1 MKMKKAIS
9 DVFENFGWGAI
20 TFRPTRWQGLDVT
33 TQPAALMK
41 EDLHVTMQADLHQNY
56 SLDYYAEAIEPNLPW
71 ADKHFEERVCGY
83 PINPGTEW
91 ANWPF
96 GVNAEKALDM
106 HGQFNHNY
114 MERYWPVRAGKAP
127 AHPTRGV
134 KEFFDLA
141 RHALLLD
148 DTNRGIRHE
157 YGDLGGLVRDLAAE
171 PDTRQA
177 YLPVWFPEDTG
188 DAHKGRKPCTL
199 GYHFIMRNGKLDVT
213 YYMRSCD
220 LANHFRDDVYLTVRL
235 LLWVLDQC
243 RIQNAPAWRDV
254 VPGKFTMH
262 ITSLHMFVNDFRK
275 IYGEDE

>member
-1 MKMKKAIS
+1 MTGVTRAIKE
-9 DVFENFGWGAI
+9 VFDNFNWGAS

-41 EDLHVTMQADLHQNY
+41 EDLHVSVQFNMAGEALNF
-56 SLDYYAEAIEPNLPW
+56 YAMAIAPNLPW
-71 ADKHFEERVCGY
+71 ADNHFEERVCGY

-91 ANWPF
+91 ANWSF
-96 GVNAEKALDM
+96 GVNAEKALNAD
-106 HGQFNHNY
+106 GQFNHNY
-114 MERYWPVRAGKAP
+114 MERYWPKYGGERYPSRNPEEFLTNP
-127 AHPTRGV
+127 ATRSWLGG
-134 KEFFDLA
+134 EGQFGL
-141 RHALLLD
+141 RHAL
-148 DTNRGIRHE
+148 
-157 YGDLGGLVRDLAAE
+157 GDLGGLVRDLASE

-199 GYHFIMRNGKLDVT
+199 GYQFIMRNGKLDVT

>member
-1 MKMKKAIS
+1 MAGITKTIKNL
-9 DVFENFGWGAI
+9 FEDFSWSSSKF
-20 TFRPTRWQGLDVT
+20 TPTRWQGLDVT
-33 TQPAALMK
+33 TQPAAQMM
-41 EDLHVTMQADLHQNY
+41 EDLHVTVQFPLAGEALNF
-56 SLDYYAEAIEPNLPW
+56 YAMAVAPNLPW

-91 ANWPF
+91 ANWPW
-96 GVNAEKALDM
+96 GVNAEKALDER
-106 HGQFNHNY
+106 GRFNHNY
-114 MERYWPVRAGKAP
+114 MERYWPAHAGARVISDGVEEFKRRFNQGW
-127 AHPTRGV
+127 HRGS
-134 KEFFDLA
+134 EPMTGIN
-141 RHALLLD
+141 HA
-148 DTNRGIRHE
+148 

-220 LANHFRDDVYLTVRL
+220 LAHHFRDDVYLTIRL

-243 RIQNAPAWRDV
+243 RIQNPGQWRDV
-254 VPGKFTMH
+254 EPGRFTMH
-262 ITSLHMFVNDFRK
+262 ITSLHMFINDYRK
-275 IYGEDE
+275 MYGDQE